1 MLPVSQNL
9 TEIKSGYSNKKVF
22 RLSEKKMNKI
32 IIDFSKDKKEFYNFL
47 NIYQILSKVNVSIPK
62 IYEVYTKNKS
72 IIMED
77 FGDATFDKIYNDQ
90 NLYSLLRLAVDNLII
105 IQNSLTSSDL
115 NELEE
120 YSFKKLRIEISEFV
134 DYYIPYKKIK
144 KFPKNEFYNCWETS
158 FRKQKFEFKSFNHK
172 DYEFINLIFTN
183 EKNNHLKCGI
193 IDFQSA
199 FIGFSG
205 WDLFSILENPRVYFS
220 SKYNHDLIKYYHEN
234 VNTKIKFDSFQSQY
248 YLLNLARLTRLLGRW
263 IKLLKTQNNKT
274 YLNYL
279 QCTEKRILSSL
290 NYIES
295 ENLKSFYKRYIKNYA

>member
-1 MLPVSQNL
+1 MLPISHNL
-9 TEIKSGYSNKKVF
+9 TEIKSGYSNKKIF
-22 RLSEKKMNKI
+22 RLSENKMNKI

-144 KFPKNEFYNCWETS
+144 KFPKNEFYNCWEYIFNFQKFNFTS
-158 FRKQKFEFKSFNHK
+158 FAHK
-172 DYEFINLIFTN
+172 DYEFINLIFL
-183 EKNNHLKCGI
+183 KNNKCHFKCGI

-199 FIGFSG
+199 FKGFIG
-205 WDLFSILENPRVYFS
+205 WDLFSVLENSRINFPR
-220 SKYNHDLIKYYHEN
+220 KYNEKLIKYFYNN
-234 VNTKIKFDSFQSQY
+234 VNVGMNFKTFRNQY
-248 YLLNLARLTRLLGRW
+248 YLLNLGRQTRLLGRW
-263 IKLLKTQNNKT
+263 IKLFN
-274 YLNYL
+274 
-279 QCTEKRILSSL
+279 EKNTMKYK
-290 NYIES
+290 NYINTTQVRINECLNNIQS
-295 ENLKSFYKRYIKNYA
+295 DRLRDIYLKVLKSNV

>member
-1 MLPVSQNL
+1 
-9 TEIKSGYSNKKVF
+9 
-22 RLSEKKMNKI
+22 MNKI

-47 NIYQILSKVNVSIPK
+47 NIYQILRKVNVSIPK

-134 DYYIPYKKIK
+134 DYYIQYKKIK
-144 KFPKNEFYNCWETS
+144 KFPKNEFYSCWKTS

-172 DYEFINLIFTN
+172 DYESSCPLQVLSQLDSAHKMFAQVGHMVLPFYLIR
-183 EKNNHLKCGI
+183 EL
-193 IDFQSA
+193 
-199 FIGFSG
+199 
-205 WDLFSILENPRVYFS
+205 
-220 SKYNHDLIKYYHEN
+220 
-234 VNTKIKFDSFQSQY
+234 
-248 YLLNLARLTRLLGRW
+248 
-263 IKLLKTQNNKT
+263 
-274 YLNYL
+274 
-279 QCTEKRILSSL
+279 
-290 NYIES
+290 
-295 ENLKSFYKRYIKNYA
+295 